1 MKSTYDVLANDLK
14 RLGLW
19 LVPIVTVAVAFIL
32 YWDIPLAW
40 YFEKELDPSIHKI
53 MGMVTEAANSAIWF
67 GLAAIGLLS
76 SWVLAQRTHD

>member
-32 YWDIPLAW
+32 YWDIPLAGISR
-40 YFEKELDPSIHKI
+40 K
-53 MGMVTEAANSAIWF
+53 NSTPAF
-67 GLAAIGLLS
+67 
-76 SWVLAQRTHD
+76 TK